1 MNNNQLCE
9 YLSDIILRISY
20 AKASQGNTATKILEY
35 FQSASVKQM
44 TDDYC
49 NDLILENK
57 VSDRFIIEQS
67 DLVIEGLGTMV
78 GSVLGRK
85 LAGKLFST
93 KLGKTTVGSV
103 LKKVG
108 LGGLLAAG
116 TTAVLR
122 PDLTNKVT
130 QKILGKTENIK
141 QNAKDTVRDTRQ
153 RVDELI
159 PDLSPPSMP
168 DLSGKDGKDG
178 KGQDETQNTP
188 SGDKPTISGSGMSP
202 LAKPEPETISQ
213 RQIEREYRYNK
224 MKKAEIARN
233 PMEAYDIVLD
243 YLISGGHA
251 ETIDEAHYIMMEMDS
266 KTIQNIVEGP
276 ESTSQ
281 DFKTG
286 VNKPP
291 SAPVLPPP
299 SGSKQKPKPTDQIPS
314 RSGLKTSQWGS

>member
-20 AKASQGNTATKILEY
+20 AKASQGHTANTILEY
-35 FQSASVKQM
+35 FQNSSDEQI
-44 TDDYC
+44 TNDYC
-49 NDLILENK
+49 NELILENR

-67 DLVIEGLGTMV
+67 DIVMESIASMI
-78 GSVLGRK
+78 GSVLGRRMV
-85 LAGKLFST
+85 GRLFRSRI
-93 KLGKTTVGSV
+93 GQTTVGSV

-108 LGGLLAAG
+108 LGALLAAG
-116 TTAVLR
+116 TTAALR
-122 PDLTNKVT
+122 PDLTNKLTRKVV
-130 QKILGKTENIK
+130 GKAED
-141 QNAKDTVRDTRQ
+141 AKDNAADALRDTRQ
-153 RVDELI
+153 RIDQLI
-159 PDLSPPSMP
+159 PDLSPPSIP
-168 DLSGKDGKDG
+168 DLSGKDGK
-178 KGQDETQNTP
+178 GQDGTQNTP
-188 SGDKPTISGSGMSP
+188 SGDGSTISGSGMNP

-251 ETIDEAHYIMMEMDS
+251 ETIEEAHYIMMEMNS
-266 KTIQNIVEGP
+266 KTIQNIIEGP

-286 VNKPP
+286 VTKPP
-291 SAPVLPPP
+291 AAPVLPPP
-299 SGSKQKPKPTDQIPS
+299 AGNKQKPKPTDQIPS
-314 RSGLKTSQWGS
+314 RGGLRTSQWGS